1 MEILHKLQQQRK
13 TKLLNLTHVEL
24 RKDGASLSGGTYSST
39 AETMDSNKS
48 AMFSQVDMINH
59 TNSIEDDLESINEE
73 TNNTGKELDERTEML
88 NNLNIDYDFN
98 QEISDLFFNFQ

>member
-1 MEILHKLQQQRK
+1 
-13 TKLLNLTHVEL
+13 
-24 RKDGASLSGGTYSST
+24 
-39 AETMDSNKS
+39 MDSNKS

-98 QEISDLFFNFQ
+98 QEISDLFFNFNANLLSNYNQFLNRDFTLLIPCLL

>member
-1 MEILHKLQQQRK
+1 
-13 TKLLNLTHVEL
+13 
-24 RKDGASLSGGTYSST
+24 
-39 AETMDSNKS
+39 
-48 AMFSQVDMINH
+48 MFSQVDMINH

-98 QEISDLFFNFQ
+98 QEISDLFFNFNANLLSNYNQF